1 MKAKTKT
8 NRKSNE
14 KQKPQKKA
22 NGPARRSER
31 NGKSNKGAPSK
42 GPWRAPEAA
51 VCAKCASSIQSQ
63 AWARACANRPKQG
76 RNKTSIPPP
85 GAVDAARSS
94 PRRRNKE
101 AGRSDPQPTGR
112 GAEPAPAFGPPGA
125 ESVRKAHWVGLR
137 RAGSR
142 PACARFLPPTRGRLG
157 LRSAVRKPGRSI
169 GVFAPVGA
177 GRFVGMGLG
186 QASLC
191 VFAQSGESVV
201 AQRSPAFGES
211 KRNPSQPGCAQSA
224 PKADAGDWLRRRAFE
239 SGRCARTAPGR
250 RTRRRFGVRPVRP
263 IGV

>member
-142 PACARFLPPTRGRLG
+142 PARARFLPPTRGRLG

-186 QASLC
+186 AS
-191 VFAQSGESVV
+191 V
-201 AQRSPAFGES
+201 ALRLRP
-211 KRNPSQPGCAQSA
+211 KRRI
-224 PKADAGDWLRRRAFE
+224 RRRA
-239 SGRCARTAPGR
+239 ALA
-250 RTRRRFGVRPVRP
+250 GVRRVKTKSESARLRP
-263 IGV
+263 IGAQGRRGRPVAAAGF

>member
-1 MKAKTKT
+1 MKSKSRKKKQTARRGDRSATASQTRARQARGHGARPKRPFAPNARAPFKAKLG
-8 NRKSNE
+8 R
-14 KQKPQKKA
+14 
-22 NGPARRSER
+22 
-31 NGKSNKGAPSK
+31 
-42 GPWRAPEAA
+42 
-51 VCAKCASSIQSQ
+51 
-63 AWARACANRPKQG
+63 ARACANRPKQG

-125 ESVRKAHWVGLR
+125 ESVRKAHWAGSR

-142 PACARFLPPTRGRLG
+142 PARARFLPPTRGRLG

-186 QASLC
+186 AS
-191 VFAQSGESVV
+191 V
-201 AQRSPAFGES
+201 ALRLRP
-211 KRNPSQPGCAQSA
+211 KRRI
-224 PKADAGDWLRRRAFE
+224 RRRA
-239 SGRCARTAPGR
+239 ALA
-250 RTRRRFGVRPVRP
+250 GVRRVKTKSESARLRP
-263 IGV
+263 IGAQGRRGRPVAAAGF